1 LALAGNFLIALFIS
15 RFLAIAR
22 KNIEQCRDGNPGQSQ
37 GWFKPYSISLRK
49 KGAGETV
56 RHFCAQARPRR
67 FDGLAARADRRQ
79 MGYAG
84 LWPECARR
92 SQFGRIC

>member
-1 LALAGNFLIALFIS
+1 LALAGNFLIALIIS

-56 RHFCAQARPRR
+56 RHFCAQPRPRR
-67 FDGLAARADRRQ
+67 FSDLLPGADHRR

-84 LWPECARR
+84 
-92 SQFGRIC
+92 